1 MKFGIPREII
11 DGENRVGLIP
21 KTVKELVDQEHKVMV
36 EAGAGTNAG
45 FSDEEYREAGATIA
59 DSPEQVFA
67 ESDLVIKINT
77 LSQNSATGKHEI
89 DMLGEGTAVIG
100 MLAPMNNHDV
110 VQKLVEEN
118 VTAFSLEFLPRITR
132 AQSMDVL
139 SSMSTIAG
147 YKAGLIAAQSL
158 PKFFPLLMTA
168 AGTIPPA
175 NALVIGAGVAGLQ
188 AIATCKRLGAKVAA
202 FDTRPAVKEQ
212 VESLGARF
220 VEMELPEDA
229 ETEGGYAKEMTE
241 EFYQKELEAI
251 GKRAQKSD
259 VIITTALIFGK
270 KAPILVTEDMLKTMS
285 AGSVVVDLA
294 GINGGNCEVGEYGKT
309 VVEHGVTIHTPMNL
323 PAELPYHAS
332 QMYSKNINTYL
343 GGLFKEDSTDFN
355 FEDEIVDDTCI
366 VKDGEIRNEIVKNAV
381 NEKGETA

>member
-11 DGENRVGLIP
+11 NGENRVGLIP
-21 KTVKELVDQEHKVMV
+21 KTVKELVDQEHKVV
-36 EAGAGTNAG
+36 VETGAGNNAGFADAEYEEAGA
-45 FSDEEYREAGATIA
+45 SIA
-59 DSPEQVFA
+59 DSPEPVFA

-77 LSQNSATGKHEI
+77 LSQNSAVGKHEI
-89 DMLGEGTAVIG
+89 DLLGADTAVIG
-100 MLAPMNNHDV
+100 MLDPMNNHDV
-110 VQKLVEEN
+110 VRKLAEKN

-147 YKAGLIAAQSL
+147 YKASLIAAQSL

-188 AIATCKRLGAKVAA
+188 AIATCKRLGAKVSA

-251 GKRAQKSD
+251 GKHAKKSD

-270 KAPILVTEDMLKTMS
+270 KAPILVTEDMLKTMK

-294 GINGGNCEVGEYGKT
+294 GINGGNCEAGEYGKT
-309 VVEHGVTIHTPMNL
+309 VVKHDVTILTPKNL
-323 PAELPYHAS
+323 PADLPYHAS
-332 QMYSKNINTYL
+332 QMYSKNISTYL
-343 GGLFKEDSTDFN
+343 GGLFKEDSTEFN

-366 VKDGEIRNEIVKNAV
+366 VKDGEIHNGIVKNAV
-381 NEKGETA
+381 SEKGETA

>member
-21 KTVKELVDQEHKVMV
+21 KSVQSLVDQKHEVV
-36 EAGAGTNAG
+36 IESGAGTAAG
-45 FSDEEYREAGATIA
+45 FADEEYKEAGATVV
-59 DSPEQVFA
+59 DGPEQVFA
-67 ESDLVIKINT
+67 ESDVVIKINT
-77 LSQNSATGKHEI
+77 LSKNDSIGKHEV
-89 DMLGEGTAVIG
+89 DMFGDNTAILG
-100 MLAPMNNHDV
+100 MLDPMNNHDV
-110 VQKLVEEN
+110 VKKLAAKN
-118 VTAFSLEFLPRITR
+118 LTAFSMEFLPRITR

-147 YKAGLIAAQSL
+147 YKASLLAADSL

-175 NALVIGAGVAGLQ
+175 NTLVIGAGVAGLQ

-270 KAPILVTEDMLKTMS
+270 KAPILVTEEMLKTMN
-285 AGSVVVDLA
+285 AGSVVIDLA
-294 GINGGNCEVGEYGKT
+294 GINGGNCEAGEYGKT
-309 VVEHGVTIHTPMNL
+309 VVKHGVTIHTPKNL
-323 PAELPYHAS
+323 PADLPYHAS
-332 QMYSKNINTYL
+332 QMFAKNITTFIDELY
-343 GGLFKEDSTDFN
+343 KEESTEFDFDDQVVN
-355 FEDEIVDDTCI
+355 DTCI
-366 VKDGEIRNEIVKNAV
+366 VKAGEVYNEFVKNAI
-381 NEKGETA
+381 NEKGE